1 MLVKSESCTTYQPNR
16 HYPGKPSNNAVALKA
31 GLHRRTR
38 RRRVMSIRKATYE
51 QVKLLL
57 VEKAGEPGMPA
68 NSSIPNLT
76 SALQAFMHDL
86 GFSWNDPVGNALRD
100 DYEVMREQ
108 HLVRCAEAGRSRAY
122 IKNRASMLN
131 TWHHYLLHLDYE
143 GASITGDLNPLQ
155 QKLRPLMDSVRSVS
169 HLAREIG
176 VGRQT
181 LVNWAFGGRMP
192 RTCNE
197 KHLERL
203 EAHFCMEPG
212 ALLSTLPRHQHKHKE
227 KNVPKSAHRENVR
240 EWTKGVYKLKPRDIR
255 QDHIIRAEWL
265 ALVRAKVQFG
275 SPELEIQVGD
285 VLSDAFTTMDEKS
298 WRTRPIREHW
308 KTRKMM
314 DKKWPQIL
322 GDSRV
327 PSASR
332 VFNHVSAFLGWMI
345 LAPKYGGQGLT
356 LQQIS
361 LGLLI
366 NKANLLKY
374 IDWYATRAKQIHGG
388 HVNFVDTVLSFIHPK
403 DGPFLKLSEIGA
415 RVGYDSASW
424 RAHCVAIHAWLT
436 KEILPGVKNGYRKHG
451 MGRKPFEAILPILQL
466 DRPQD
471 AIVRALNKA
480 QAARPT
486 TGASREVSWARDNAL
501 IALLLSCPL
510 RLENVVAMTYKPDNT
525 GHLRQTATGQ
535 WRIVIPKEELKTGR
549 SSKRNEDYDQAVDPA
564 VVPFI
569 TQYLRV
575 YRPMLGGPRPELIFV
590 STYHPEREYDRLDRC
605 IHKWTKK
612 YVDNVDSFG
621 PHAFRHIVAT
631 HILKTTN
638 ANFELAAKV
647 LHDSKQT
654 VERYYAHLLHDFVD
668 KGCRESFA
676 ESMSQL
682 KTVGS
687 SCKSVAVVLAQRE
700 PPLHRRL
707 PLEPRLER
715 SKAQTGNSE
724 GTPGETVFSAETG
737 HESDCV

>member
-1 MLVKSESCTTYQPNR
+1 MKSIAYTVKQSNR
-16 HYPGKPSNNAVALKA
+16 HYRGKPSNNAVALKA
-31 GLHRRTR
+31 GLHRGTR

-68 NSSIPNLT
+68 KSSIPNLI

-86 GFSWNDPVGNALRD
+86 GFTWNDPVGTALRD
-100 DYEVMREQ
+100 AYEVLRDQ

-155 QKLRPLMDSVRSVS
+155 QKLRPLMDSVRSVTQ
-169 HLAREIG
+169 LAKDIG

-181 LVNWAFGGRMP
+181 LTNWVFGGRMP

-197 KHLERL
+197 IHLERL
-203 EAHFCMEPG
+203 ETYFCLEPG
-212 ALLSTLPRHQHKHKE
+212 ELLATLPRHQHKKKE
-227 KNVPKSAHRENVR
+227 KKVPKIAHRENVK
-240 EWTKGVYKLKPRDIR
+240 EWTKAVYKLRPRQIPE
-255 QDHIIRAEWL
+255 DHVLRTEWL
-265 ALVRAKVQFG
+265 ELVRAKVEFG
-275 SPELEIQVGD
+275 SPELEIEVGE
-285 VLSDAFTTMDEKS
+285 VLSNAFTTMDEKS

-308 KTRKMM
+308 KNPKMM
-314 DKKWPQIL
+314 AKKWPQIL

-332 VFNHVSAFLGWMI
+332 VFNHVSAFLGWLI
-345 LAPKYGGQGLT
+345 LNPKEGGQGMT
-356 LQQIS
+356 LAEIS

-366 NKANLLKY
+366 NKTYLLKY
-374 IDWYATRAKQIHGG
+374 IDWYATRAKQVHGG
-388 HVNFVDTVLSFIHPK
+388 HLNFVDAVLSFVHPE
-403 DGPFLKLSEIGA
+403 DGPFLTLSEIGA
-415 RVGYDSASW
+415 RVGYDSAAW
-424 RAHCVAIHAWLT
+424 RAHCVDIHTWLT
-436 KEILPGVKNGYRKHG
+436 ETVLPGIKNGYRKYG
-451 MGRKPFEAILPILQL
+451 MGRKPFEAILPILEL
-466 DRPQD
+466 NRPQD

-486 TGASREVSWARDNAL
+486 TGSSREVAWARDNAL

-510 RLENVVAMTYKPDNT
+510 RLENIVAMTYKPDNT

-535 WRIVIPKEELKTGR
+535 WRIFIPAEELKTGR
-549 SSKRNEDYDQAVDPA
+549 SSKRNGDYNQAVDPA

-575 YRPMLGGPRPELIFV
+575 YRPMLGGPKPELIFV

-605 IHKWTKK
+605 VRNWTKR

-647 LHDSKQT
+647 LHDSRQT

-668 KGCRESFA
+668 NGCRGAYSG
-676 ESMSQL
+676 SMSNL
-682 KTVGS
+682 KPIGAPH
-687 SCKSVAVVLAQRE
+687 KSVAVILAQRE
-700 PPLHRRL
+700 LPARRRL
-707 PLEPRLER
+707 PLEPCQER
-715 SKAQTGNSE
+715 SKRRSE
-724 GTPGETVFSAETG
+724 GSEEAPEEMALNCEPDD
-737 HESDCV
+737 ESGCQRH